1 MGLLVKVK
9 NNQLARFYVRNL
21 CLNFGLTINSSKYLD
36 LSVNTVTAR
45 TIKPLLAGVNFIEL
59 TLTLRLVIFQ
69 CAYIWCF
76 FFKQNKV
83 SSFIKNAGNAIL
95 SQAKTASSTAIKSAS
110 KSVVGTA
117 INVILTDS
125 SNKVRSATTSI
136 PNTTTTTT
144 THLFFTTF
152 FVFCLSLVNTDIE
165 GAMSV
170 TKKIKESSVMI
181 QKINHRPQK
190 LHVKSW
196 PQKRKKSQK
205 LITKFCL

>member
-9 NNQLARFYVRNL
+9 HNQLAHFYVRNL
-21 CLNFGLTINSSKYLD
+21 SLNFGLTLSSLKYLD
-36 LSVNTVTAR
+36 LSVNTVSAR
-45 TIKPLLAGVNFIEL
+45 TINPLLEGVNFIEL
-59 TLTLRLVIFQ
+59 TLTLRLVLFQ
-69 CAYIWCF
+69 CTYILCF

-95 SQAKTASSTAIKSAS
+95 SQAKTASSKDIQGAS

-125 SNKVRSATTSI
+125 SNKVRSATTS
-136 PNTTTTTT
+136 TTTTTITTT

-152 FVFCLSLVNTDIE
+152 FVLCLSLVNTDIE

-170 TKKIKESSVMI
+170 TKK
-181 QKINHRPQK
+181 
-190 LHVKSW
+190 
-196 PQKRKKSQK
+196 
-205 LITKFCL
+205 